1 MEKEEKTNIGS
12 SDKLE
17 STNNEPIGIRVKT
30 MDSTEIL
37 VKAFPT
43 DSILNLKNK
52 ISEKINLGADRQRLI
67 F

>member
-17 STNNEPIGIRVKT
+17 STKNEPIGIRVKT